1 MRIEFAGDTHVGMK
15 REHNEDSLLIMPE
28 EDLFIVADG
37 MGGHA
42 SGEIA
47 SKLAVD
53 TIKSFY
59 NDTGQDDEITWPFRT
74 GLEDDYHAN
83 RLVTAV
89 KLANRRIFEASTAQA
104 QLRGMGT
111 TAVGISGA
119 LDGLYVAHV
128 GDSRCY
134 RYHDG
139 KIEAITEDHSLLND
153 FRRSLHL
160 TPEEERNFPHKNII
174 VRALGMKATVDVDM
188 QKLTAV
194 PGDIFLLCSDG
205 LTGELEDDVLEKV
218 LSEVPDLDEACQR
231 LVQMANENGGRDN
244 VTVILA
250 RITDDEESDDLDI
263 AGGGEPD
270 EIDFKD
276 LTGSEVDEEL
286 TGEDTVESTVE

>member
-15 REHNEDSLLIMPE
+15 RDHNEDSLLIMPE

-53 TIKSFY
+53 TVKSFY
-59 NDTGQDDEITWPFRT
+59 NDTGQDEEITWPFRT

-83 RLVTAV
+83 RLVTSI

-119 LDGLYVAHV
+119 DDKLYVAHV

-139 KIEAITEDHSLLND
+139 KIDLITEDHSLLNN
-153 FRRSLHL
+153 FRKSLHL
-160 TPEEERNFPHKNII
+160 TPEEEKNFPHKNII
-174 VRALGMKATVDVDM
+174 VRALGMKATVDVDL
-188 QKLTAV
+188 QKLTAN

-205 LTGELEDDVLEKV
+205 LTGEIEDDVIGQILEDNPN
-218 LSEVPDLDEACQR
+218 LEEACHR
-231 LVQMANENGGRDN
+231 LVQLANENGGRDN

-250 RITDDEESDDLDI
+250 RITNDDDLGDLDL
-263 AGGGEPD
+263 AD
-270 EIDFKD
+270 EISDEVEFED
-276 LTGSEVDEEL
+276 LTGATETEL
-286 TGEDTVESTVE
+286 TGEETLDPADI

>member
-42 SGEIA
+42 SGEVA

-53 TIKSFY
+53 TVKAFY
-59 NDTGQDDEITWPFRT
+59 SDTGQDEDITWPFRT
-74 GLEDDYHAN
+74 GLEDDYAAN
-83 RLVTAV
+83 RLVTSI

-111 TAVGISGA
+111 TAVGIA
-119 LDGLYVAHV
+119 VAQDTLYVAHV

-134 RYHDG
+134 RFHNG
-139 KIEAITEDHSLLND
+139 KLELITEDHSLLND

-160 TPEEERNFPHKNII
+160 TPEEEANFPHKNII

-188 QKLTAV
+188 QKLSPAV
-194 PGDIFLLCSDG
+194 GDIYLLCSDG
-205 LTGELEDDVLEKV
+205 LTGEVEDETIEKILGEVQDLE
-218 LSEVPDLDEACQR
+218 EACHQ
-231 LVQMANENGGRDN
+231 LVQLANENGGRDN

-250 RITDDEESDDLDI
+250 RVADADGSTDFEMDESSS
-263 AGGGEPD
+263 D

-276 LTGSEVDEEL
+276 LATGAEQEWID
-286 TGEDTVESTVE
+286 EDTLEPDED

>member
-28 EDLFIVADG
+28 EDLLIVADG

-53 TIKSFY
+53 TVKAFY
-59 NDTGQDDEITWPFRT
+59 IDTGQDEEITWPFRT

-83 RLVTAV
+83 RLVTSI

-119 LDGLYVAHV
+119 DGTLFVAHV

-134 RYHDG
+134 RHRDG
-139 KIEAITEDHSLLND
+139 KIELMTEDHSLLND
-153 FRRSLHL
+153 FRKSLQL
-160 TPEEERNFPHKNII
+160 TPEEEKNFPHKNII
-174 VRALGMKATVDVDM
+174 VRALGMKATVDVDL

-194 PGDIFLLCSDG
+194 PGDIYLLCSDG
-205 LTGELEDDVLEKV
+205 LTGEIEDDVIGQMLRDIPNLE
-218 LSEVPDLDEACQR
+218 EACHS
-231 LVQMANENGGRDN
+231 LVHLANENGGRDN

-250 RITDDEESDDLDI
+250 RVSEDDELADLDLN
-263 AGGGEPD
+263 D
-270 EIDFKD
+270 EISDEVEFED
-276 LTGSEVDEEL
+276 LTDKASREL
-286 TGEDTVESTVE
+286 MSEDTPETEEP

>member
-15 REHNEDSLLIMPE
+15 RDHNEDSLLIMPE

-53 TIKSFY
+53 TVKAFY
-59 NDTGQDDEITWPFRT
+59 NDTGQDEDITWPFRT

-83 RLVTAV
+83 RLVTSI

-111 TAVGISGA
+111 TAVGISGGG
-119 LDGLYVAHV
+119 DTVYVAHV

-134 RYHDG
+134 RYRNG
-139 KIEAITEDHSLLND
+139 QIELITEDHSLLND
-153 FRRSLHL
+153 FRKSLHL
-160 TPEEERNFPHKNII
+160 TPEEEKNFPHKNII

-188 QKLTAV
+188 QKLTV
-194 PGDIFLLCSDG
+194 ESGDIFLLCSDG
-205 LTGELEDDVLEKV
+205 LTGEIEDDVIGKILGD
-218 LSEVPDLDEACQR
+218 VPNLDEACHK

-244 VTVILA
+244 VTIILA
-250 RITDDEESDDLDI
+250 RISHGDDLGDLDLDDEISD
-263 AGGGEPD
+263 EV
-270 EIDFKD
+270 EFED
-276 LTGSEVDEEL
+276 LTGKNDSEFMEDDTLDPDEL
-286 TGEDTVESTVE
+286 

>member
-1 MRIEFAGDTHVGMK
+1 MK
-15 REHNEDSLLIMPE
+15 RDHNEDSLLIMPE

-53 TIKSFY
+53 TVKAFY
-59 NDTGQDDEITWPFRT
+59 SDTGQDEEITWPFRT

-83 RLVTAV
+83 RLVTSI

-119 LDGLYVAHV
+119 EGTLFIAHV

-134 RYHDG
+134 RFHG
-139 KIEAITEDHSLLND
+139 GQIELMTEDHSLLND

-160 TPEEERNFPHKNII
+160 TPEEEKNFPHKNII
-174 VRALGMKATVDVDM
+174 VRALGMKATVDVDL
-188 QKLTAV
+188 QKLTAE

-205 LTGELEDDVLEKV
+205 LTGEIEDDVIGQILGD
-218 LSEVPDLDEACQR
+218 VPDLEEACHR
-231 LVQMANENGGRDN
+231 LVQLANENGGRDN

-250 RITDDEESDDLDI
+250 RITNDEDLGDLDLDDDI
-263 AGGGEPD
+263 SD
-270 EIDFKD
+270 EIEFKD
-276 LTGSEVDEEL
+276 LTSESDDEL
-286 TGEDTVESTVE
+286 ADEDTLDPDDE

>member
-28 EDLFIVADG
+28 EDLFVVADG

-53 TIKSFY
+53 TVKAFY

-74 GLEDDYHAN
+74 GLEEDYHAN
-83 RLVTAV
+83 RLVTSI
-89 KLANRRIFEASTAQA
+89 KLANRRIFEASTSQA

-111 TAVGISGA
+111 TVVGICAANSA
-119 LDGLYVAHV
+119 LYVAHV

-134 RYHDG
+134 RFHAG
-139 KIEAITEDHSLLND
+139 KLELITEDHSLLND

-160 TPEEERNFPHKNII
+160 TPEEEANFPHKNII

-188 QKLTAV
+188 QKLSPVA
-194 PGDIFLLCSDG
+194 GDTFLLCSDG
-205 LTGELEDDVLEKV
+205 LSGEIEDAVIEKI
-218 LSEVPDLDEACQR
+218 LSEVPDLEEACLN
-231 LVQMANENGGRDN
+231 LVQLANENGGRDN

-250 RITDDEESDDLDI
+250 RVTDADGLGDLDSEGDVAGEI
-263 AGGGEPD
+263 A
-270 EIDFKD
+270 FKD
-276 LTGSEVDEEL
+276 LAGHSEQEWTDEDVIEP
-286 TGEDTVESTVE
+286 EEE